1 MITIATYM
9 YVALSVEDLN
19 FTISTLQVSVFNG
32 TDEACDLDSLCV
44 IKKFFLL
51 CGVLSVSQT
60 ADGVLSLRECKLKV
74 QFSLI
79 LTLKHHLSRHC
90 LFANASNKE
99 TTGRCMRPWAVY
111 LCAVFLCGSS
121 ERFRR

>member
-1 MITIATYM
+1 MITTATYM
-9 YVALSVEDLN
+9 YVALYVEDLN
-19 FTISTLQVSVFNG
+19 FTISTLPVSVFNG
-32 TDEACDLDSLCV
+32 TDEACDLDSLCNQ
-44 IKKFFLL
+44 KKISPLWR
-51 CGVLSVSQT
+51 SQRIT
-60 ADGVLSLRECKLKV
+60 DGGWCAISLRECKLKV
-74 QFSLI
+74 QFLLI